1 MNISFQKLFFAL
13 ATSCL
18 VFVVLIFAKSILIP
32 LAFALFLSF
41 ILFPLTK
48 RFERWGMNDLIAAFL
63 SIFIVFLVL
72 SGGIYIFSAQL
83 IGLSKEL
90 TDFQEK
96 VLDVIANATVYINN
110 NINFVEDLNKDQ
122 LLEENRRWLQ
132 KTAGALAQQTFN
144 STANFITG
152 LFATIIFTFLILIY
166 RKGLTKGFVAFAAKE
181 NHNRIFKML
190 KSIQQVGQQYLF
202 GMILLIIIIGL
213 ANSFGLMIIG
223 VDHPFLFGFFA
234 ATLSIIPYIGT
245 AFGAIIPIL
254 YTMMAYNSFFMGVQ
268 VAILFWA
275 VQLITDNFLSPKIV
289 GGSLKINALTT
300 ILSLIIGATIWGV
313 AGMVLFLPFAATLK
327 VICQEFDTLKPIA
340 LLIGTQ
346 DSEEEN
352 KEIFINKWK
361 KKIAAWRK
369 KLSKKAN

>member
-18 VFVVLIFAKSILIP
+18 VCVVLIFAKSILIP

-122 LLEENRRWLQ
+122 LLEENRGWLQ

-234 ATLSIIPYIGT
+234 LRSKSFISFT
-245 AFGAIIPIL
+245 FNHIL
-254 YTMMAYNSFFMGVQ
+254 H
-268 VAILFWA
+268 
-275 VQLITDNFLSPKIV
+275 NFK
-289 GGSLKINALTT
+289 
-300 ILSLIIGATIWGV
+300 
-313 AGMVLFLPFAATLK
+313 LFLK
-327 VICQEFDTLKPIA
+327 VK
-340 LLIGTQ
+340 
-346 DSEEEN
+346 
-352 KEIFINKWK
+352 
-361 KKIAAWRK
+361 
-369 KLSKKAN
+369 

>member
-13 ATSCL
+13 ATIFL
-18 VFVVLIFAKSILIP
+18 LFVVLIFAKPILIP
-32 LAFALFLSF
+32 LAFALIFSF
-41 ILFPLTK
+41 ILFPLVK
-48 RFERWGMNDLIAAFL
+48 RFERWGMNDLIASFL
-63 SIFIVFLVL
+63 AIFIVFLVL
-72 SGGIYIFSAQL
+72 GGGVYLFSTQL

-90 TDFQEK
+90 ADFQEK
-96 VLDVIANATVYINN
+96 VLDVIANATIYINN

-122 LLEENRRWLQ
+122 LLEENRGWLQ
-132 KTAGALAQQTFN
+132 KTAGTLAQQTFN
-144 STANFITG
+144 STANFLTG

-181 NHNRIFKML
+181 NHNRVFKML
-190 KSIQQVGQQYLF
+190 KSVQQVGQQYLF

-234 ATLSIIPYIGT
+234 ATLSIVPYIGT

-254 YTMMAYNSFFMGVQ
+254 YTLMAYSSFFMGAQ

-289 GGSLKINALTT
+289 GGSLKVNALTT

-313 AGMVLFLPFAATLK
+313 AGMILFLPFAAMLK
-327 VICQEFDTLKPIA
+327 VVCQEFDVLKPIA

-346 DSEEEN
+346 DEEEEN
-352 KEIFINKWK
+352 KEPFISKWK
-361 KKIAAWRK
+361 KKFKAFK
-369 KLSKKAN
+369 NKFSKAK

>member
-13 ATSCL
+13 TTSCL
-18 VFVVLIFAKSILIP
+18 LFVVLIFAKSILIP

-48 RFERWGMNDLIAAFL
+48 RFERWGMNNLIAAFL

-72 SGGIYIFSAQL
+72 GGGIYIFSAQL

-122 LLEENRRWLQ
+122 LLAENRGWLQ
-132 KTAGALAQQTFN
+132 KTAGTLAQQTFN

-152 LFATIIFTFLILIY
+152 LFATIIFTFLLLIY

-181 NHNRIFKML
+181 NRNRVFKML
-190 KSIQQVGQQYLF
+190 KSVQQVGQQYLF

-254 YTMMAYNSFFMGVQ
+254 YTMMAYSSFFMGAQ
-268 VAILFWA
+268 VAILFWV

-289 GGSLKINALTT
+289 GGSLKVNALTT

-313 AGMVLFLPFAATLK
+313 AGMVLFLPFAAMLK
-327 VICQEFDTLKPIA
+327 VVCQEFDTLKPIA

-346 DSEEEN
+346 DKEEEEN
-352 KEIFINKWK
+352 KEPFISKWK
-361 KKIAAWRK
+361 KKISVWKK
-369 KLSKKAN
+369 KLSKSK